1 MANRYL
7 GVFLQGSSI
16 FRSKVHFKKSSN
28 HFWVPTAMM
37 SIIFLVTTKY
47 PFACV
52 TYRGNPNYCSFNH
65 LYTTL
70 KSLPAYLGSLET

>member
-1 MANRYL
+1 
-7 GVFLQGSSI
+7 
-16 FRSKVHFKKSSN
+16 
-28 HFWVPTAMM
+28 MM